1 MVSKVLKR
9 APELLAPVAA
19 AYTYRLQEYGT
30 EARGVFWK
38 TGEGQRL
45 RFDVLM
51 GVVDEADD
59 DKGGTSVNDLGC
71 GYGAFFEY
79 LKDMPALRG
88 GAYHGYD
95 ICEDMVETARRT
107 IGDPRARF
115 QQSLI
120 ATRRADYSFAS
131 GTFNMNLDVGVG
143 TWEEYVRASLD
154 HLWSMTRK
162 GLAFNMLSIYGNK
175 RIPDLYYA
183 DPRPFFDFCMRELSP
198 NVTLLHDYP
207 LQEWTLL
214 VRR

>member
-1 MVSKVLKR
+1 MVAKILKR
-9 APELLAPVAA
+9 AATFLGPVAA

-30 EARGVFWK
+30 EARGVFWR
-38 TGEGQRL
+38 TNEGQRL

-51 GVVDEADD
+51 GIVDDADD
-59 DKGGTSVNDLGC
+59 VIGMTVNDLGC

-79 LKDMPALRG
+79 LAELPAMRG
-88 GAYHGYD
+88 GRYHGYD
-95 ICEDMVETARRT
+95 ICEDMVETSRRT
-107 IGDPRARF
+107 IDDARATF
-115 QQSLI
+115 EQSLI

-143 TWEEYVRASLD
+143 TWEQYVQASLA
-154 HLWSMTRK
+154 HLWQVSRK
-162 GLAFNMLSIYGNK
+162 GMAFNMLSIYGNK
-175 RIPDLYYA
+175 RIRDLYYA

-207 LQEWTLL
+207 LQEWTIL